1 MVDGTLKGRRR
12 GMSRPRGASAGKVR
26 FMVRGEANCCKQCL
40 TPWHKE
46 QKEEEYWGGN
56 FGGDGGGVVPY
67 DRHTPRPAESYPKE

>member
-1 MVDGTLKGRRR
+1 MDDGTLKGRRR

-26 FMVRGEANCCKQCL
+26 FVVRGEANCCKQCL

-56 FGGDGGGVVPY
+56 FGHRNNIETAMDFKAV
-67 DRHTPRPAESYPKE
+67 DF